1 MLSVK
6 IDKWVVVLGL
16 LLCFVFTQS
25 CKKDDH
31 IDTSD
36 EGTNEWIYNTMTS
49 YYLWYGDIP
58 NKNTLDFSKSPED
71 FFASLLSS
79 QDGVQYQNSWLTFSK
94 IEKKTATTKSIDI
107 SDSYGFDF
115 APYKNGSVYFAW
127 VIYVLPNSP
136 AAEAGLQRGDWIVA
150 AGSDTPNVT
159 TTSTFAKGGATTFLL
174 AKYANNQFYKD
185 KTISISASREVEDTP
200 FLADS
205 VYSIGGKSIGYLLY
219 NTFASGPD
227 NKNEIY
233 DTQLKQIF
241 SKFKAKNVNEFILD
255 LRYNQG
261 GLVTSARLM
270 TSYLVPETDLG
281 KTFCFMEYNDKHT
294 SDNKELA
301 LLKNA
306 DLQNGNLNLKRI
318 YILTGNTTA
327 SASEAVINCLIP
339 YIGRNNITLIGEKT
353 IGKRVGSNTFGESEK
368 YDWLL
373 HPITLRIYNASHSA
387 DYANGFSPDIS
398 LKEVVIGNELYPFGD
413 TRDLLLD
420 KAVSLIT
427 GQVSKSENAYYN
439 GKSDL
444 VYPSIGHK
452 IKGLIYDSMN

>member
-6 IDKWVVVLGL
+6 IDRWIVVLGL
-16 LLCFVFTQS
+16 FICLVFTQS
-25 CKKDDH
+25 CKKDDNV
-31 IDTSD
+31 DTSD

-49 YYLWYGDIP
+49 YYLWYEDIP
-58 NKNTLDFSKSPED
+58 NKNTLDFSKSPDD

-94 IEKKTATTKSIDI
+94 IEKKTETTKSIDT
-107 SDSYGFDF
+107 SDSYGFEF
-115 APYKNGSVYFAW
+115 ASYKNGSVYFAW
-127 VIYVLPNSP
+127 VLYVLPNSP
-136 AAEAGLQRGDWIVA
+136 ASEAGLKRGDWIVSV
-150 AGSDTPNVT
+150 GSDAPNVT
-159 TTSTFAKGGATTFLL
+159 STSTFAKGGATTFLL
-174 AKYANNQFYKD
+174 AKYSNKQFYKD

-205 VYSIGGKSIGYLLY
+205 VYFVNGKTIGYLLY

-227 NKNEIY
+227 NKDETY

-241 SKFKAKNVNEFILD
+241 SMFKTKNVDEFILD

-270 TSYLVPETDLG
+270 TSYLVPVADLG
-281 KTFCFMEYNDKHT
+281 KTFCSMEYNDKHT
-294 SDNKELA
+294 SENKNLA
-301 LLKNA
+301 LLKNS
-306 DLQNGNLNLKRI
+306 DLLNANLNLKRV

-339 YIGRNNITLIGEKT
+339 YLGRSNITLIGEKT
-353 IGKRVGSNTFGESEK
+353 IGKRVGSNTFGENEK

-373 HPITLRIYNASHSA
+373 HPITLRIYNSSHNA
-387 DYANGFSPDIS
+387 DYASGFSPDIS
-398 LKEVVIGNELYPFGD
+398 LNEVVMGNELYPFGD
-413 TRDLLLD
+413 IRDLLLG
-420 KAVSLIT
+420 KAISLIT
-427 GQVSKSENAYYN
+427 GQTLKSEHVDYN
-439 GKSDL
+439 GISNL

-452 IKGLIYDSMN
+452 IKGLIYDPMN